1 MSVTPFLQFFYGFAA
16 YSSYLSCVAQAL
28 QAFHRCGNN
37 VLRVVGTQ
45 ALGTD
50 VLDAGSLNYCTNSAA
65 GDNAGTGSSRLEQ
78 NAACTELA
86 DNLVRDGG
94 ALQRNLNEVLLGVL
108 DALADSVRNLGSLT
122 EAETNSTLAVA
133 YNDQSCELEDSAA
146 LKALGNAVDRYNVL
160 GELVLTLIVSVKLS
174 HVLPPP
180 D

>member
-65 GDNAGTGSSRLEQ
+65 EEYINEEYKSFLTLPEDFS
-78 NAACTELA
+78 A
-86 DNLVRDGG
+86 DNMEMIQNISAEAMEAHTKVW
-94 ALQRNLNEVLLGVL
+94 
-108 DALADSVRNLGSLT
+108 T
-122 EAETNSTLAVA
+122 EFRTACG
-133 YNDQSCELEDSAA
+133 Q
-146 LKALGNAVDRYNVL
+146 
-160 GELVLTLIVSVKLS
+160 
-174 HVLPPP
+174 
-180 D
+180 

>member
-1 MSVTPFLQFFYGFAA
+1 M
-16 YSSYLSCVAQAL
+16 
-28 QAFHRCGNN
+28 
-37 VLRVVGTQ
+37 
-45 ALGTD
+45 
-50 VLDAGSLNYCTNSAA
+50 
-65 GDNAGTGSSRLEQ
+65 
-78 NAACTELA
+78 
-86 DNLVRDGG
+86 RDGG

-122 EAETNSTLAVA
+122 EAETDSTLAVA

-146 LKALGNAVDRYNVL
+146 LNGLGNAVERYNVL

>member
-122 EAETNSTLAVA
+122 EPKPTVPLPSPTTTRAANLKIRPPLTVLATRLSATTFSENS
-133 YNDQSCELEDSAA
+133 SS
-146 LKALGNAVDRYNVL
+146 R
-160 GELVLTLIVSVKLS
+160 LS
-174 HVLPPP
+174 FLLN
-180 D
+180 

>member
-1 MSVTPFLQFFYGFAA
+1 MSRTRPAP
-16 YSSYLSCVAQAL
+16 
-28 QAFHRCGNN
+28 
-37 VLRVVGTQ
+37 
-45 ALGTD
+45 
-50 VLDAGSLNYCTNSAA
+50 NSPI
-65 GDNAGTGSSRLEQ
+65 T
-78 NAACTELA
+78 
-86 DNLVRDGG
+86 LVRDGG

-122 EAETNSTLAVA
+122 EAETDSTLAVA

-146 LKALGNAVDRYNVL
+146 LTVWQRVERYNVL